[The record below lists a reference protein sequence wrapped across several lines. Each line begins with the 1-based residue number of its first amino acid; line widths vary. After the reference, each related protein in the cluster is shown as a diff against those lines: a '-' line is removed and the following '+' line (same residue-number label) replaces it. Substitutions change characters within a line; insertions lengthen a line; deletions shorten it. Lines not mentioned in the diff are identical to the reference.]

1 MSHKINQLPQKTP
14 LIFPAQ
20 KNVHKKN
27 LLENKLLHQNT
38 WQYPV
43 LTVTKNIQKKLL
55 ETENLKRTNPM
66 LLQLQLSNTP

>member
-20 KNVHKKN
+20 KNVQKN

-43 LTVTKNIQKKLL
+43 LTVTKKTRKKLL
-55 ETENLKRTNPM
+55 ETEKLKRTNPT
-66 LLQLQLSNTP
+66 LLQLLLSDTP